1 MIRNLKMMVDT
12 INEEETQ
19 VVKAVTRDCGWLE
32 FTKDALSGQPV
43 IPESVARRP
52 YHTYGSL
59 ADLTQLMSEEN
70 GLTTNMVADDRVS
83 VQALLLLQEKGLVS
97 DDTITLN
104 GHVVG
109 DLQGKEGPP
118 TNDSFKIK
126 YLVVSS
132 GKNSQCEFER
142 PTPNVIATR
151 HRKEIVQELSSGTE
165 CEVLLDQIDLYAE
178 FGGKTFDEDVIIGVA
193 KCVHIRGR
201 YVVNIGTFATS
212 TEESVAEGAHRI
224 VAPVGP
230 ETFKALKMAELLP
243 NEIDAGTAKMNVP
256 VGQMDKTLPARE
268 AESSKTHLYSPFAFL
283 CIFQYFHSV
292 LDGLADNH
300 GVFLSSKTGL
310 SMCRTESRHVFWFS

>member
-1 MIRNLKMMVDT
+1 M
-12 INEEETQ
+12 
-19 VVKAVTRDCGWLE
+19 
-32 FTKDALSGQPV
+32 
-43 IPESVARRP
+43 
-52 YHTYGSL
+52 
-59 ADLTQLMSEEN
+59 
-70 GLTTNMVADDRVS
+70 
-83 VQALLLLQEKGLVS
+83 
-97 DDTITLN
+97 
-104 GHVVG
+104 
-109 DLQGKEGPP
+109 
-118 TNDSFKIK
+118 
-126 YLVVSS
+126 SS

-230 ETFKALKMAELLP
+230 ETFKALKMAELLL

-310 SMCRTESRHVFWFS
+310 AMCRTESRHVFWFS